1 MPEAR
6 RGGNVGSLMAIQGF
20 RIASG
25 FAVNVLL
32 MRGLGVD
39 GFGIYGWVTIL
50 VNLAGFAA
58 TLGMDR
64 LLKRELARD
73 PEAADRWVYT
83 GLAAS
88 GLLSVGASVL
98 IVVLAGL
105 LDGRGVVVISSA
117 LAALSLGL
125 GALAQMPLSW
135 FHGVSRMGVSVRPN
149 LLGRLALVGFTSL
162 FVWLRFSVAWV
173 FLAQV
178 IDGALVF
185 GLLMLAYRGIR
196 GPSQHHVTGA
206 DVATLLRA
214 STSFGLS
221 TLFTAVWLNADVLLL
236 GHFRGDT
243 EVGVY
248 RGAVM
253 LISLFPVVAETL
265 NTAVFPRMAKH
276 LGQSEAA
283 GAELNFVVRVL
294 LAVSVPAA
302 VGGLLTAEPLLVFL
316 GGEEYRPSAL
326 PFLIMAPLI
335 PLRFLNN
342 GFGMALTA
350 LNRQDDRTRGVFV
363 AALVNVAVNLW
374 ALPRYGAV
382 GAAAVTLGCEVL
394 LLAWLAV
401 CVRGPVSGLRLGGT
415 LARVG
420 LPALVMAAALLPLSG
435 AHVLVQ
441 IGIGAGV
448 FLVVGR
454 ATGAW
459 HPTDLRQL
467 RRI

>member
-1 MPEAR
+1 M
-6 RGGNVGSLMAIQGF
+6 GSLMAIQGF

-88 GLLSVGASVL
+88 GLLSVGAGVL
-98 IVVLAGL
+98 IVGLAVA
-105 LDGRGVVVISSA
+105 LDGRPMVVLSSA

-149 LLGRLALVGFTSL
+149 LLGRLALVGFTTL
-162 FVWLRFSVAWV
+162 FVGLRFDVAWV

-178 IDGALVF
+178 IDGVVVF
-185 GLLMLAYRGIR
+185 AMLMFAYRRIR
-196 GPSQHHVTGA
+196 GPSQHWVTVP
-206 DVATLLRA
+206 DVTSLLRS

-236 GHFRGDT
+236 GHYRDDT

-276 LGQSEAA
+276 LGQPAAA
-283 GAELNFVVRVL
+283 GEELNFVVRVL

-302 VGGLLTAEPLLVFL
+302 VGGLFTAEPLLVFL

-363 AALVNVAVNLW
+363 AAVVNVAVNIV

-401 CVRGPVSGLRLGGT
+401 CVRGPVSGLRVGGT
-415 LARVG
+415 LLRVG
-420 LPALVMAAALLPLSG
+420 LPAAAMAAVLVPLAG
-435 AHVLVQ
+435 AHVLLQ
-441 IGIGAGV
+441 IALGALV
-448 FLVVGR
+448 FLAVGR
-454 ATGAW
+454 ASGAW
-459 HPTDLRQL
+459 QPNDLRQL